1 MATEQQRPDQG
12 DDAADRSENAGRVA
26 ALDRS
31 DESQDFVDP
40 SKIDFDPDDGVY
52 SGTAVDGT
60 SEIPG
65 PHLDGDSGELSAED
79 LKREAEKEMKE
90 HDVDPGETPAAK
102 SPVAKA
108 AEQER
113 EGTHDSTDGDRSG

>member
-108 AEQER
+108 AEQDARQHRRRPER
-113 EGTHDSTDGDRSG
+113 LTR